1 MQCALRLIHIF
12 PIMNYNV
19 EAIRKD
25 FPILSR
31 TVYNKPLVYL
41 DNGATTQKPN
51 VVIDCVNSYHTYKN
65 SSIHRGVHYLSEQA
79 TEDFENARKTIQQ
92 FLNASKSYEVIFTPG
107 TTSSINGVAFS
118 FGERYV
124 KAGDEIVVS
133 QMEHH
138 ANIVPWQMLCE
149 RKNAHLKVIPFSDE
163 GVLDLNAYEK
173 LLNSHTRLVA
183 LTHVSNALGTVN
195 PVEKMISVA
204 HSAGI
209 PVLID
214 GAQSAQHTPIDVTQM
229 DCDFFAFSGHK
240 TYGPTGIGILY
251 AKEKWLEEMPPFMG
265 GGEMVDVVTFDKT
278 TFNSL
283 PFKFEA
289 GTPNYIG
296 AIALAEALKYI
307 SSLGLEAIHG
317 YEQDLLNYGIEK
329 LSSLGFI
336 RFYGKS
342 PHKSSILSFAI
353 DDVHPYDAGM
363 ILDKL
368 GIAVRTG
375 THCAQPV
382 MQRYGIDGTIR
393 ASIALYNT
401 RQEIDLLVSGVQK
414 VKTMFS

>member
-1 MQCALRLIHIF
+1 MYIAVNPY

-19 EAIRKD
+19 EVIRKD

-31 TVYNKPLVYL
+31 TVYDKPLVYL

-51 VVIDCVNSYHTYKN
+51 AVIDCINTYHTYKN

-79 TEDFENARKTIQQ
+79 TEDFENARKTVQQ
-92 FLNASKSYEVIFTPG
+92 FIHAQKAHEIIFTSG
-107 TTSSINGVAFS
+107 TTSAINGIAFS
-118 FGERYV
+118 FGEKYI

-138 ANIVPWQMLCE
+138 ANIVPWQMLCD
-149 RKNAHLKVIPFSDE
+149 RKNARLKVIPFSDE
-163 GVLDLNAYEK
+163 GVLDLNAYEN
-173 LLNSHTRLVA
+173 LLNDKTRLVA

-195 PVEKMISVA
+195 PIDHMITIA
-204 HSAGI
+204 HRYGI

-214 GAQSAQHTPIDVTQM
+214 GAQSAQHTPLNVTQM

-251 AKEKWLEEMPPFMG
+251 AKERWLEEMPPFMG

-278 TFNSL
+278 TYNVL

-296 AIALAEALKYI
+296 AIALAEALKYLTA
-307 SSLGLEAIHG
+307 LGMENIYR
-317 YEQDLLNYGIEK
+317 YEQDTLQYGLDK
-329 LSSLGFI
+329 LTSLGFVKM
-336 RFYGKS
+336 YGES
-342 PHKSSILSFAI
+342 THKSSILSFTI
-353 DDVHPYDAGM
+353 EGVHSYDAGM

-382 MQRYGIDGTIR
+382 MQRFGIDGTIR
-393 ASIALYNT
+393 ASLGLYKT
-401 RQEIDLLVSGVQK
+401 TAEMDVLAAAVQK